1 MCLQLTIMHRKVK
14 KHLCYTTRLYEKVT
28 DLYLFQSHLA
38 TNNEQK
44 VELYS
49 QYIFKVN
56 QAVTHDYFSH
66 LIF

>member
-1 MCLQLTIMHRKVK
+1 MHQKVK
-14 KHLCYTTRLYEKVT
+14 KLCNTTRPYERIA

-44 VELYS
+44 VEFYS
-49 QYIFKVN
+49 QCIFKVN

-66 LIF
+66 PTF

>member
-1 MCLQLTIMHRKVK
+1 MCLQFTFMHQVK
-14 KHLCYTTRLYEKVT
+14 KLLCGITRPYEKVT

-56 QAVTHDYFSH
+56 QAVIRDYFSH
-66 LIF
+66 PIF